1 MKRQWIMMSVS
12 ALMICCL
19 FVFMPGTV
27 FADAADSSAL
37 YVNKMFYL
45 SPSGASST
53 DNSDL
58 YASLLC
64 TGFYAYDEHLN
75 PASYTVSNNRY
86 TLYGFA
92 TGYVK
97 CMYKLIIRNTTSNDL
112 IIPATNIRMTVT
124 PVTTVSTMELVDIDW
139 NAGQLMVDR
148 VNGSGN
154 LYFSNAPDNSL
165 FSYIVVP
172 HGGDISCVFECTYHY
187 NASSS
192 QAGTTGISIE
202 VTAFNASW
210 VYPSIPVTP
219 VVVAAGDAVF
229 TSYDSY
235 LPYIYYATTGIWE
248 SLKDQQTQGE
258 GTSGDAEDTQEQ
270 IETIHGTEQTWYQG
284 TETAL
289 EGTGLSTFTFG
300 VHEAGAFG
308 AMADFTA
315 VWNSMGSF
323 TIVPVFALSLKVAT
337 TVIRHM
343 PRRKRMSE
351 KDD

>member
-1 MKRQWIMMSVS
+1 MKRQWILMSVS
-12 ALMICCL
+12 ALMVCCL

-27 FADAADSSAL
+27 FANAADSSA
-37 YVNKMFYL
+37 YYENNMFYL

-58 YASLLC
+58 YASILC
-64 TGFYAYDEHLN
+64 TGFYGYDEHLN
-75 PASYTVSNNRY
+75 PATYVSGNNRY
-86 TLYGFA
+86 TVYGFA
-92 TGYVK
+92 TGYIK

-112 IIPATNIRMTVT
+112 IIPATNIRLSVT
-124 PVTTVSTMELVDIDW
+124 PVTNVNNMELVDIDW

-148 VNGSGN
+148 VNGSGY
-154 LYFSNAPDNSL
+154 LYFSNAPDNAL

-187 NASSS
+187 EASSS
-192 QAGTTGISIE
+192 QAGTSGILIE
-202 VTAFNASW
+202 VTDFNASW
-210 VYPSIPVTP
+210 IYPSIPITP

-229 TSYDSY
+229 TSYESY

-300 VHEAGAFG
+300 TFEPRLGTV
-308 AMADFTA
+308 MSDFTA
-315 VWNSMGSF
+315 VWNAMDYF
-323 TIVPVFALSLKVAT
+323 TIAPIFALSLKVAT